1 MDFLYFN
8 HQRILFLIFI
18 ICYVL
23 IGFRIIFLT
32 FDVNLNTASLTL
44 FYFSEID
51 VNIPSHIFDSDTN
64 SNTRKRKIV
73 EYSSEINKNDQR
85 KWLTSLIIPS
95 PPTHM
100 IPEKSTICTNWLNHK
115 DVEHNQKARTK
126 ANKRDAMTWL
136 VKG

>member
-115 DVEHNQKARTK
+115 MLNTIKKQEQKQTK
-126 ANKRDAMTWL
+126 GMPWYD
-136 VKG
+136 